1 MDTAATNRR
10 ADELLARIVGD
21 RAPFRTGQREAI
33 AALVDERRRVLLVQ
47 RTGWGKS
54 AVYFIATRLLRDAG
68 AGPTLL
74 ISPLLA
80 LMRNQID
87 MAERAGV
94 RAATINSA
102 NVDQWTD
109 IDVRLRDDRI
119 DLLLVSPE
127 RLNNPRFRDQLDEI
141 VAPRTGLLVIDEA
154 HCISDW
160 GHDFRPDYRRVRT
173 LLRRLPDDLPVL
185 GSTATAN
192 DRVIADVGAQ
202 LGSDLLVLRGTLD
215 RESLALQTIVLGDP
229 AARLAWLAE
238 HVPTLD
244 GSGIV
249 YCLTISDVERVSTW
263 LRDHG
268 IDAEAYSGST
278 DPVEREA
285 IESRLSSN
293 DVKVV
298 VATSALGMGYD
309 KPDLTFVI
317 HYQSPGSPIAYYQQ
331 VGRAGRGVHR
341 AVSVLLCGHEDVD
354 IQDWFISTAFPPR
367 EQAER
372 VVEHLAAAGGPVTL
386 DELQS
391 AVNIGYSRL
400 TAMLKVL
407 DVEGA
412 VEQAGSTTKWQRT
425 DQPWSYD
432 EARVAHVTAMRRR
445 EQQAMRDYATTDRCL
460 MAFLRSQLDDLEV
473 ADCGRCA
480 NCAGPPLPE
489 TFRPEVAHEASRH
502 LRREVLQLT
511 PRKQWPR
518 GLRSHHGDD
527 GIDQPDRTAYRGWI
541 GDDQRLE
548 PGRVL
553 CRWGRAGWGP
563 LVEQGYLRHD
573 RFDDRLILA
582 SVELIRDQWQPEPAP
597 TWVTWVPSQRRA
609 TLIADLAH
617 RIAERLDLPAVDAVA
632 IRAATPSQ
640 RGMHNSVQQAAN
652 ALAAYAVSATM
663 PSGPVLLV
671 DALVHSQWTLTV
683 IGMLLRDA
691 GAAAVHPFA
700 LATSAQ

>member
-1 MDTAATNRR
+1 MDTAATSRR
-10 ADELLARIVGD
+10 ADHLLSRIAGGDAR
-21 RAPFRTGQREAI
+21 FRPGQREAV
-33 AALVDERRRVLLVQ
+33 ATLVDDRRRVLLVQ

-68 AGPTLL
+68 TGPTLL

-80 LMRNQID
+80 LMRNQIE

-102 NVDQWTD
+102 NVDQWAT
-109 IDVRLRDDRI
+109 IDARLRDDQ
-119 DLLLVSPE
+119 V
-127 RLNNPRFRDQLDEI
+127 

-173 LLRRLPDDLPVL
+173 LLARLPDDLPVL

-192 DRVIADVGAQ
+192 DRVIADVGEQ

-229 AARLAWLAE
+229 AARLAWLAD
-238 HVPTLD
+238 HVPTLE

-249 YCLTISDVERVSTW
+249 YCLTISDVERVASW

-268 IDAEAYSGST
+268 VDAEAYSGST
-278 DPVEREA
+278 DPAEREA
-285 IESRLSSN
+285 VEARLSTN

-317 HYQSPGSPIAYYQQ
+317 HFQSPGSPIAYYQQ
-331 VGRAGRGVHR
+331 VGRAGRGVDR
-341 AVSVLLCGHEDVD
+341 AVGVLLCGHEDVD

-425 DQPWSYD
+425 DRPWSYD
-432 EARVAHVTAMRRR
+432 DERVANVTEMRRR
-445 EQQAMRDYATTDRCL
+445 EQQAMRGYATTDRCL
-460 MAFLRSQLDDLEV
+460 MAFLRSELDDPDV

-480 NCAGPPLPE
+480 NCATPPLPE
-489 TFRPEVAHEASRH
+489 EFRPEVAHEASRH

-518 GLRSHHGDD
+518 GLASHDSALGDD
-527 GIDQPDRTAYRGWI
+527 QRDLASYRGRI
-541 GDDQRLE
+541 DDEQRLE

-563 LVEQGYLRHD
+563 LVEQGYLRGD
-573 RFDDRLILA
+573 TFDDRLVNA
-582 SVELIRDQWQPEPAP
+582 SVELIRERWQPAPAP
-597 TWVTWVPSQRRA
+597 TWVTWIPSQRRSA
-609 TLIADLAH
+609 LIADLAR
-617 RIAERLDLPAVDAVA
+617 RIAVALGLPAIDAVG
-632 IRAATPSQ
+632 IRTPTPSQ

-652 ALAAYAVSATM
+652 ALAAYDVHGT
-663 PSGPVLLV
+663 PQSGPVLLV

-683 IGMLLRDA
+683 VGMLLREA
-691 GAAAVHPFA
+691 GVAAVHPFA
-700 LATSAQ
+700 LATSAS

>member
-1 MDTAATNRR
+1 MDVTTTRT
-10 ADELLARIVGD
+10 ADELLGGIAGPG
-21 RAPFRTGQREAI
+21 ATFRPGQREAI
-33 AALVDERRRVLLVQ
+33 AALVDDRRRVLLVQ
-47 RTGWGKS
+47 RTGWGES
-54 AVYFIATRLLRDAG
+54 AVYFIATRLLRDEG

-80 LMRNQID
+80 LMRNPID

-102 NVDQWTD
+102 NTD
-109 IDVRLRDDRI
+109 RWAEIDRRLRDDEV

-127 RLNNPRFRDQLDEI
+127 RLNNPRFRDQLDEV

-173 LLRRLPDDLPVL
+173 LLARLPGDLPVL

-192 DRVIADVGAQ
+192 DRVIADVGEQ
-202 LGSDLLVLRGTLD
+202 LGADLLVLRGTLD

-238 HVPTLD
+238 HVPALP

-249 YCLTISDVERVSTW
+249 YCLTITDVERVAAW

-268 IDAEAYSGST
+268 VDAEAYTGST
-278 DPVEREA
+278 DAGEREA
-285 IESRLSSN
+285 IERRLSDN
-293 DVKVV
+293 DLKVV

-309 KPDLTFVI
+309 KPDLQFVV

-331 VGRAGRGVHR
+331 VGRAGRGVDR
-341 AVSVLLCGHEDVD
+341 AVAVLLCGHEDVD
-354 IQDWFISTAFPPR
+354 IQDWFISTAFPSR

-372 VVEHLAAAGGPVTL
+372 VVDHLDAAAGPVTL

-391 AVNIGYSRL
+391 AVNIGYGRL
-400 TAMLKVL
+400 TTMLKVL

-412 VEQAGSTTKWQRT
+412 VAQAGSTVKWQRS
-425 DQPWSYD
+425 DQPWAYD
-432 EARVAHVTAMRRR
+432 EERVDHVTAMRRQ

-460 MAFLRSQLDDLEV
+460 MAFLRGELDDPDV

-489 TFRPEVAHEASRH
+489 TFDPAIANAASRH
-502 LRREVLQLT
+502 LRKEHLELT

-518 GLRSHHGDD
+518 GLDSHSGRIADD
-527 GIDQPDRTAYRGWI
+527 H
-541 GDDQRLE
+541 RLE
-548 PGRVL
+548 PGRAL

-563 LVEQGYLRHD
+563 LVEQGMLRD
-573 RFDDRLILA
+573 GRFDDRLVRA
-582 SVELIRDQWQPEPAP
+582 AAVVVRDAWAPDPAP
-597 TWVTWVPSQRRA
+597 AWVTWVPSRRRPA
-609 TLIADLAH
+609 LVADLAQ
-617 RIAERLDLPAVDAVA
+617 RIAAELGVPAVEALT
-632 IRAATPSQ
+632 IRAGTPSQ
-640 RGMHNSVQQAAN
+640 RTRNNSVQQASN
-652 ALAAYAVSATM
+652 ALETYAVTPTT
-663 PSGPVLLV
+663 PSEPVLLV
-671 DALVHSQWTLTV
+671 DAMVHSQWTLTV
-683 IGMLLRDA
+683 TGMLLRDS
-691 GAAAVHPFA
+691 GVTAVHPFA
-700 LATSAQ
+700 LATSATG

>member
-1 MDTAATNRR
+1 MDATTAPRTAA
-10 ADELLARIVGD
+10 ELLTGIAGPG
-21 RAPFRTGQREAI
+21 AAFREGQQEAI
-33 AALVDERRRVLLVQ
+33 DALVADRRRVLLVQ

-54 AVYFIATRLLRDAG
+54 AVYFIATRLLRDRG

-80 LMRNQID
+80 LMRNQIE

-102 NVDQWTD
+102 NVDQWGE
-109 IDVRLRDDRI
+109 IDRQLRDDQI

-127 RLNNPRFRDQLDEI
+127 RLNNPRFRDQLEQV

-160 GHDFRPDYRRVRT
+160 GHDFRPDYRRVRN
-173 LLRRLPDDLPVL
+173 LLALLPNELPVL

-192 DRVIADVGAQ
+192 DRVITDVTAQ
-202 LGSDLLVLRGTLD
+202 LGRDLLVLRGTLD
-215 RESLALQTIVLGDP
+215 RESLALQTIVLPDP

-238 HVPTLD
+238 QLPTLP

-249 YCLTISDVERVSTW
+249 YCLTVSDVERVASW

-268 IDAEAYSGST
+268 VDAEGYSGGT
-278 DPVEREA
+278 DPAEREA
-285 IESRLSSN
+285 IERRLSTN

-309 KPDLTFVI
+309 KPDLQFVV

-331 VGRAGRGVHR
+331 VGRGGRGVDR
-341 AVSVLLCGHEDVD
+341 AVAVLLCGHEDVD

-372 VVEHLAAAGGPVTL
+372 VVDHLAAAGGAPVSL

-391 AVNIGYSRL
+391 EVNIGYGRL

-412 VEQAGSTTKWQRT
+412 VAQAGSTTKWRRT
-425 DQPWSYD
+425 DRRWTYD
-432 EARVAHVTAMRRR
+432 EERVAGVTAIRRD
-445 EQQAMRDYATTDRCL
+445 EQRAMRDYATTDQCL
-460 MAFLRSQLDDLEV
+460 MAFLRRELDDPHV
-473 ADCGRCA
+473 ANCGRCQ
-480 NCAGPPLPE
+480 NCAEPPLP
-489 TFRPEVAHEASRH
+489 TGVDPALANQASRH
-502 LRREVLQLT
+502 LRREVLELV

-518 GLRSHHGDD
+518 GLDSH
-527 GIDQPDRTAYRGWI
+527 RGRI
-541 GDDQRLE
+541 GDGQRLE

-563 LVEQGYLRHD
+563 LVEQGRLRD
-573 RFDDRLILA
+573 GAFDDRLVEA
-582 SVELIRDQWQPEPAP
+582 SAQLIRDDWQPDPAP
-597 TWVTWVPSQRRA
+597 AWVAWVPSQRHP
-609 TLIADLAH
+609 TLVADLA
-617 RIAERLDLPAVDAVA
+617 RRLADRLGLPALEVVTVA
-632 IRAATPSQ
+632 AETPSQ
-640 RGMHNSVQQAAN
+640 RSRNNSVQQAAN
-652 ALAAYAVSATM
+652 ALAGYAITGD
-663 PSGPVLLV
+663 PPDGPVLLV
-671 DALVHSQWTLTV
+671 DGLVHSQWTLTV
-683 IGMLLRDA
+683 VGARLRDA
-691 GAAAVHPFA
+691 GAPAVLPFA
-700 LATSAQ
+700 LATSQAG

>member
-1 MDTAATNRR
+1 MDVTTTRT
-10 ADELLARIVGD
+10 ADELLGGIAGPG
-21 RAPFRTGQREAI
+21 ATFRPGQREAI
-33 AALVDERRRVLLVQ
+33 AALVDDRRRVLLVQ

-54 AVYFIATRLLRDAG
+54 AVYFIATRLLRDEG

-102 NVDQWTD
+102 NTD
-109 IDVRLRDDRI
+109 RWAEIDRRLRDDEV

-127 RLNNPRFRDQLDEI
+127 RLNNPRFRDQLDEV

-173 LLRRLPDDLPVL
+173 LLARLPGDLPVL

-192 DRVIADVGAQ
+192 DRVIADVGEQ
-202 LGSDLLVLRGTLD
+202 LGADLLVLRGTLD

-238 HVPTLD
+238 HVPTLP

-249 YCLTISDVERVSTW
+249 YCLTITDVERVAAW

-268 IDAEAYSGST
+268 VDAEAYTGST
-278 DPVEREA
+278 DAGEREA
-285 IESRLSSN
+285 IERRLSDN
-293 DVKVV
+293 DLKVV

-309 KPDLTFVI
+309 KPDLQFVV

-331 VGRAGRGVHR
+331 VGRAGRGVDR
-341 AVSVLLCGHEDVD
+341 AVAVLLCGHEDVD
-354 IQDWFISTAFPPR
+354 IQDWFISTAFPSR

-372 VVEHLAAAGGPVTL
+372 VVDHLDAAAGPVTL

-391 AVNIGYSRL
+391 AVNIGYGRL
-400 TAMLKVL
+400 TTMLKVL

-412 VEQAGSTTKWQRT
+412 VAQAGSTVKWQRS
-425 DQPWSYD
+425 DQPWAYD
-432 EARVAHVTAMRRR
+432 EERVDHVTAMRRQ

-460 MAFLRSQLDDLEV
+460 MAFLRGELDDPDV

-489 TFRPEVAHEASRH
+489 TFDPAITNAASRH
-502 LRREVLQLT
+502 LRKEHLELT

-518 GLRSHHGDD
+518 GLDSHSGRIADD
-527 GIDQPDRTAYRGWI
+527 H
-541 GDDQRLE
+541 RLE
-548 PGRVL
+548 PGRAL

-563 LVEQGYLRHD
+563 LVEQGMLRD
-573 RFDDRLILA
+573 GRFDDRLVRA
-582 SVELIRDQWQPEPAP
+582 AAVVVRDAWAPDPAP
-597 TWVTWVPSQRRA
+597 AWVTWVPSRRRPA
-609 TLIADLAH
+609 LVADLAQ
-617 RIAERLDLPAVDAVA
+617 RIAAELGVPAVEALT
-632 IRAATPSQ
+632 IRAGTPSQ
-640 RGMHNSVQQAAN
+640 RTRNNSVQQASN
-652 ALAAYAVSATM
+652 ALETYAVTPTT
-663 PSGPVLLV
+663 PSEPVLLV
-671 DALVHSQWTLTV
+671 DAMVHSQWTLTV
-683 IGMLLRDA
+683 TGMLLRDS
-691 GAAAVHPFA
+691 GVTAVHPFA
-700 LATSAQ
+700 LATSATG

>member
-1 MDTAATNRR
+1 MTSPTTTHR
-10 ADELLARIVGD
+10 ADDLLTGIAGPG
-21 RAPFRTGQREAI
+21 ASFRPGQREAI
-33 AALVDERRRVLLVQ
+33 SALVDDRRRVLLVQ

-80 LMRNQID
+80 LMRNQVD
-87 MAERAGV
+87 MAQRADV

-102 NVDQWTD
+102 NTEQWAE
-109 IDVRLRDDRI
+109 IDRQLRDDET

-127 RLNNPRFRDQLDEI
+127 RLNNPRFRDQLEEV

-173 LLRRLPDDLPVL
+173 LLARLPDDLPVL

-192 DRVIADVGAQ
+192 DRVIDDVSEQ
-202 LGSDLLVLRGTLD
+202 LGRDLLVLRGTLD

-238 HVPTLD
+238 HVPTLP

-249 YCLTISDVERVSTW
+249 YCLTITDVERVAAW

-268 IDAEAYSGST
+268 VDAEGYSGGT
-278 DPVEREA
+278 DPAEREA
-285 IESRLSSN
+285 IERRLSDN
-293 DVKVV
+293 DIKVV

-309 KPDLTFVI
+309 KPDLRFVV

-331 VGRAGRGVHR
+331 VGRAGRGVDR
-341 AVSVLLCGHEDVD
+341 AAGVLLCGHEDVD

-372 VVEHLAAAGGPVTL
+372 VVDQLAAAGGPVTL
-386 DELQS
+386 DELQA
-391 AVNIGYSRL
+391 AVNIGYGRL

-412 VEQAGSTTKWQRT
+412 VAQAGSTVKWQRT
-425 DQPWSYD
+425 DRPWAYD
-432 EARVAHVTAMRRR
+432 EERVDHVTAVRRR
-445 EQQAMRDYATTDRCL
+445 EQQAMRDYATTDQCL
-460 MAFLRSQLDDLEV
+460 MAFLRRELDDPHV
-473 ADCGRCA
+473 AECGRCA
-480 NCAGPPLPE
+480 NCAGPPLRE
-489 TFRPEVAHEASRH
+489 TFDPAVANQASRH
-502 LRREVLQLT
+502 LRREQLELT

-518 GLRSHHGDD
+518 GLES
-527 GIDQPDRTAYRGWI
+527 PRGRI
-541 GDDQRLE
+541 GDGHRVE
-548 PGRVL
+548 PGRAL

-563 LVEQGYLRHD
+563 LVEQGRLRD
-573 RFDDRLILA
+573 GRYDDRLVRA
-582 SVELIRDQWQPEPAP
+582 AVELIRGEWQPDPAP
-597 TWVTWVPSQRRA
+597 AWVTWVPSNRRPA
-609 TLIADLAH
+609 LVADLAH
-617 RIAERLDLPAVDAVA
+617 RIAAGLGLPAVEAVMIQA
-632 IRAATPSQ
+632 ETPSQ
-640 RGMHNSVQQAAN
+640 RSRNNSVQQATN
-652 ALAAYAVSATM
+652 ALEAYSVGDVPQT
-663 PSGPVLLV
+663 GPVLLV
-671 DALVHSQWTLTV
+671 DGMVHSQWTLTV
-683 IGMLLRDA
+683 TGMLLRAA
-691 GAAAVHPFA
+691 GVESVHPFA
-700 LATSAQ
+700 LATSATG

>member
-1 MDTAATNRR
+1 MDVTTTRT
-10 ADELLARIVGD
+10 ADELLGGIAGPG
-21 RAPFRTGQREAI
+21 ATFRPGQREAI
-33 AALVDERRRVLLVQ
+33 AALVDDRRRVLLVQ

-54 AVYFIATRLLRDAG
+54 AVYFIATRLLRDEG

-102 NVDQWTD
+102 NTD
-109 IDVRLRDDRI
+109 RWAEIDRRLRDDEV

-127 RLNNPRFRDQLDEI
+127 RLNNPRFRDQLDEV

-173 LLRRLPDDLPVL
+173 LLARLPGDLPVL

-192 DRVIADVGAQ
+192 DRVIADVGEQ
-202 LGSDLLVLRGTLD
+202 LGADLLVLRGTLD

-238 HVPTLD
+238 HVPTLP

-249 YCLTISDVERVSTW
+249 YCLTITDVERVAAW

-268 IDAEAYSGST
+268 VDAEAYTGST
-278 DPVEREA
+278 DAGEREA
-285 IESRLSSN
+285 IERRLSDN
-293 DVKVV
+293 DLKVV

-309 KPDLTFVI
+309 KPDLQFVV

-331 VGRAGRGVHR
+331 VGRAGRGVDR
-341 AVSVLLCGHEDVD
+341 AVAVLLCGHEDVD
-354 IQDWFISTAFPPR
+354 IQDWFISTAFPSR

-372 VVEHLAAAGGPVTL
+372 VVDHLDAAAGPVTL

-391 AVNIGYSRL
+391 AVNIGYGRL
-400 TAMLKVL
+400 TTMLKVL

-412 VEQAGSTTKWQRT
+412 VAQAGSTVKWQRS
-425 DQPWSYD
+425 DQPWAYD
-432 EARVAHVTAMRRR
+432 EERVDHVTAMRRQ

-460 MAFLRSQLDDLEV
+460 MAFLRGELDDPDV

-489 TFRPEVAHEASRH
+489 TFDPAITNAASRH
-502 LRREVLQLT
+502 LRKEHLELT

-518 GLRSHHGDD
+518 GLDSHSGRIADD
-527 GIDQPDRTAYRGWI
+527 H
-541 GDDQRLE
+541 RLE
-548 PGRVL
+548 PGRAL

-563 LVEQGYLRHD
+563 LVEQGMLRD
-573 RFDDRLILA
+573 GRFDDRLVRA
-582 SVELIRDQWQPEPAP
+582 AAVVVRDAWAPDPAP
-597 TWVTWVPSQRRA
+597 AWVTWVPSRRRPA
-609 TLIADLAH
+609 LVADLAQ
-617 RIAERLDLPAVDAVA
+617 RIAAELGVPAVEALT
-632 IRAATPSQ
+632 IRAGTPSQ
-640 RGMHNSVQQAAN
+640 RTRNNSVQQALN
-652 ALAAYAVSATM
+652 ALETYAVTPTT
-663 PSGPVLLV
+663 PSEPVLLV
-671 DALVHSQWTLTV
+671 DAMVHSQWTLTV
-683 IGMLLRDA
+683 TGMLLRDS
-691 GAAAVHPFA
+691 GVTAVHPFA
-700 LATSAQ
+700 LATSATG

>member
-1 MDTAATNRR
+1 MDATTTRTP
-10 ADELLARIVGD
+10 DGLLAGIAGAD
-21 RAPFRTGQREAI
+21 ATFRPGQREAI
-33 AALVDERRRVLLVQ
+33 AALVDDRRRVLLVQ

-87 MAERAGV
+87 MAERADV

-102 NVDQWTD
+102 NTDQWAE
-109 IDVRLRDDRI
+109 IDRQLRVDEV

-127 RLNNPRFRDQLDEI
+127 RLNNPRFRDQLDEV
-141 VAPRTGLLVIDEA
+141 VAPRAGLLVIDEA

-173 LLRRLPDDLPVL
+173 LLARLPEDLPVL

-192 DRVIADVGAQ
+192 DRVIHDISEQ

-229 AARLAWLAE
+229 AARLAWLAA
-238 HVPTLD
+238 HVPTLP

-249 YCLTISDVERVSTW
+249 YCLTVSDVERVASW

-268 IDAEAYSGST
+268 VAAEAYSGGT
-278 DPVEREA
+278 DATEREA
-285 IESRLSSN
+285 IEQRLSDN
-293 DVKVV
+293 DLKVV

-309 KPDLTFVI
+309 KPDLQFVV

-331 VGRAGRGVHR
+331 VGRAGRGVDR
-341 AVSVLLCGHEDVD
+341 AVGALLCGHEDVD

-372 VVEHLAAAGGPVTL
+372 VVHHLAAAAGPVTL
-386 DELQS
+386 DELQ
-391 AVNIGYSRL
+391 AEVNIGYTRL

-407 DVEGA
+407 AVEGA
-412 VEQAGSTTKWQRT
+412 VAQAGSTVKWERT
-425 DQPWSYD
+425 DQPWAYD
-432 EARVAHVTAMRRR
+432 EDRVEHVTAIRRR
-445 EQQAMRDYATTDRCL
+445 EQQAMREYATTPGCL
-460 MAFLRSQLDDLEV
+460 MAFLRRELDDPHV
-473 ADCGRCA
+473 TDCGRCA
-480 NCAGPPLPE
+480 NCAGPPLPK
-489 TFRPEVAHEASRH
+489 TFDPAIATEASRY
-502 LRREVLQLT
+502 LRKERLELT

-518 GLRSHHGDD
+518 GLE
-527 GIDQPDRTAYRGWI
+527 QLRGRI
-541 GDDQRLE
+541 GDAQRVE

-563 LVEQGYLRHD
+563 LVEQGRLRDD
-573 RFDDRLILA
+573 RFDDRLVHA
-582 SVELIRDQWQPEPAP
+582 SVELIRDAWRPDPAP
-597 TWVTWVPSQRRA
+597 GWVAWVPSLRRPA
-609 TLIADLAH
+609 LVADLAR
-617 RIAERLDLPAVDAVA
+617 RIAAELGLPAVGAVA
-632 IRAATPSQ
+632 IRAETPSQ
-640 RGMHNSVQQAAN
+640 RTRNNSVQQAAN
-652 ALAAYAVSATM
+652 ALAAYEVSGT
-663 PSGPVLLV
+663 PPTGPALLV
-671 DALVHSQWTLTV
+671 DGMVHSQWTLTV
-683 IGMLLRDA
+683 VGLLLREA
-691 GAAAVHPFA
+691 GVAAVHPFA
-700 LATSAQ
+700 LTTSATG

>member
-1 MDTAATNRR
+1 MTQPTITHR
-10 ADELLARIVGD
+10 ADELLAGVAGP
-21 RAPFRTGQREAI
+21 RATFRPGQREAI
-33 AALVDERRRVLLVQ
+33 DALVAGRRRVLLVQ

-74 ISPLLA
+74 VSPLLA

-87 MAERAGV
+87 MAGRAGV
-94 RAATINSA
+94 RAVTINSS
-102 NVDQWTD
+102 NTDRWTD
-109 IDVRLRDDRI
+109 IDRQLRADEV

-127 RLNNPRFRDQLDEI
+127 RLNNPRFREQLEDV

-173 LLRRLPDDLPVL
+173 LLTRLPDDLPVL

-192 DRVIADVGAQ
+192 DRVITDVSEQ

-215 RESLALQTIVLGDP
+215 RESLGLQTIVLGDP

-238 HVPTLD
+238 HVPALP

-249 YCLTISDVERVSTW
+249 YCLTVTDVERVAEW
-263 LRDHG
+263 LRAEG
-268 IDAEAYSGST
+268 VDAEAYTGST
-278 DPVEREA
+278 DADAREA
-285 IESRLSSN
+285 IEQRLSAN
-293 DVKVV
+293 AVKVV

-309 KPDLTFVI
+309 KPDLRFVI

-331 VGRAGRGVHR
+331 VGRAGRGVDW
-341 AVSVLLCGHEDVD
+341 ALGVLLCGHEDVD

-372 VVEHLAAAGGPVTL
+372 VVDHLATAGGPVTL
-386 DELQS
+386 DELQ
-391 AVNIGYSRL
+391 ATVNIGYGRL

-412 VEQAGSTTKWQRT
+412 VEQAGSTVKWQRT
-425 DQPWSYD
+425 GQPWTYD
-432 EARVAHVTAMRRR
+432 TERVAQVTAIRRR
-445 EQQAMRDYATTDRCL
+445 EQQAMRDYATTDDCL
-460 MAFLRSQLDDLEV
+460 MAFLRHELDDPQV

-480 NCAGPPLPE
+480 NCSAPPLPE
-489 TFRPEVAHEASRH
+489 RFDPAVANRASRH
-502 LRREVLQLT
+502 LRREHLVLT

-518 GLRSHHGDD
+518 GLIEPRGRIDD
-527 GIDQPDRTAYRGWI
+527 S
-541 GDDQRLE
+541 QRVE
-548 PGRVL
+548 PGRAL

-563 LVEQGYLRHD
+563 LVEQGILRAG
-573 RFDDRLILA
+573 RFDDRIVRA
-582 SVELIRDQWQPEPAP
+582 AVEVLVDQWQPEPAP
-597 TWVTWVPSQRRA
+597 AWVTWVPSHRR
-609 TLIADLAH
+609 TSLVADLAE
-617 RIAERLDLPAVDAVA
+617 RIAAALDVPARGVVT
-632 IRAATPSQ
+632 IRTDTPSQ
-640 RGMHNSVQQAAN
+640 RSRNNSVQQAAN
-652 ALAAYAVSATM
+652 ALETYTLGDV
-663 PSGPVLLV
+663 PPLGPALLV

-683 IGMLLRDA
+683 VGMLLREA
-691 GAAAVHPFA
+691 GVPVVHPFA
-700 LATSAQ
+700 LATSTT

>member
-1 MDTAATNRR
+1 MDTTTTRTP
-10 ADELLARIVGD
+10 EGLLAGIAG
-21 RAPFRTGQREAI
+21 PGTTFRPGQREAI
-33 AALVDERRRVLLVQ
+33 AALVDDRRRVLLVQ

-94 RAATINSA
+94 RAVTINSSNTERWA
-102 NVDQWTD
+102 E
-109 IDVRLRDDRI
+109 IDRQLRDDEV

-127 RLNNPRFRDQLDEI
+127 RLNNPRFRDQLDEV

-173 LLRRLPDDLPVL
+173 LLARLPDDLPVL

-192 DRVIADVGAQ
+192 DRVIADVSAQ
-202 LGSDLLVLRGTLD
+202 LGTDLLVLRGTLD

-238 HVPTLD
+238 HVPTLP

-249 YCLTISDVERVSTW
+249 YCLTITDVERVAAW

-268 IDAEAYSGST
+268 VDAEAYTGST
-278 DPVEREA
+278 DAGEREA
-285 IESRLSSN
+285 IEQRLSDN

-309 KPDLTFVI
+309 KPDLQFVI

-331 VGRAGRGVHR
+331 VGRAGRGVDR
-341 AVSVLLCGHEDVD
+341 AVGVLLCGHEDVD

-372 VVEHLAAAGGPVTL
+372 VVDHLDAAGGPVTL
-386 DELQS
+386 DELQA
-391 AVNIGYSRL
+391 AVNIGYGRL
-400 TAMLKVL
+400 AAMLKVL

-412 VEQAGSTTKWQRT
+412 VTQAGSTVKWQRT
-425 DQPWSYD
+425 DQPWTYD
-432 EARVAHVTAMRRR
+432 EVRVEHVTAIRRR
-445 EQQAMRDYATTDRCL
+445 EQQAMRDYATTDACL
-460 MAFLRSQLDDLEV
+460 MAFLRRELDDPDV

-480 NCAGPPLPE
+480 SCAGPPLPG
-489 TFRPEVAHEASRH
+489 TFDPAVANQASRY
-502 LRREVLQLT
+502 LRKEDLGLT

-518 GLRSHHGDD
+518 GLDSH
-527 GIDQPDRTAYRGWI
+527 RGRI
-541 GDDQRLE
+541 ADDQRLE
-548 PGRVL
+548 PGRAL

-563 LVEQGYLRHD
+563 LVEQGMLRHG
-573 RFDDRLILA
+573 RFDDRLVGA
-582 SVELIRDQWQPEPAP
+582 AVELIRDAWQPGPAP
-597 TWVTWVPSQRRA
+597 AWVAWVPSRRRPA
-609 TLIADLAH
+609 LIADLAQ
-617 RIAERLDLPAVDAVA
+617 RIAGALGLPAVEAVT
-632 IRAATPSQ
+632 IRADTPSQ
-640 RGMHNSVQQAAN
+640 RGMHNSVQQAGN
-652 ALAAYAVSATM
+652 ALAAYEIAGT
-663 PSGPVLLV
+663 PPTGPVLLV
-671 DALVHSQWTLTV
+671 DGMVHSQWTLTV
-683 IGMLLRDA
+683 VGMLLRDA
-691 GAAAVHPFA
+691 GVEAVHPFA
-700 LATSAQ
+700 LATSAT

>member
-1 MDTAATNRR
+1 MNSMTTTHR
-10 ADELLARIVGD
+10 ADDLLAGIAGPG
-21 RAPFRTGQREAI
+21 ASFRPAQREAI
-33 AALVDERRRVLLVQ
+33 AALVDDRRRVLLVQ

-87 MAERAGV
+87 MAERADV
-94 RAATINSA
+94 RAVTINSA
-102 NVDQWTD
+102 NSDQWNE
-109 IDVRLRDDRI
+109 IDRRLRDDDV

-127 RLNNPRFRDQLDEI
+127 RLNNPRFRDQLEDV

-173 LLRRLPDDLPVL
+173 LLARLPDDLPVL

-192 DRVIADVGAQ
+192 DRVIDDVGEQ

-229 AARLAWLAE
+229 AARLAWLAA
-238 HVPTLD
+238 HVPTLA

-249 YCLTISDVERVSTW
+249 YCLTISDVERVAAW

-268 IDAEAYSGST
+268 VDAEAYSGGT
-278 DPVEREA
+278 DAAEREA
-285 IESRLSSN
+285 IEQRLSDN

-309 KPDLTFVI
+309 KPDLQFVV

-331 VGRAGRGVHR
+331 VGRAGRGVDR
-341 AVSVLLCGHEDVD
+341 AVGVLLCGHEDAD

-372 VVEHLAAAGGPVTL
+372 VVDHLAAGAGPVTL
-386 DELQS
+386 DELQ
-391 AVNIGYSRL
+391 AAANIGYGRL

-412 VEQAGSTTKWQRT
+412 VTQAGSTVKWQRT
-425 DQPWSYD
+425 DQPWAYD
-432 EARVAHVTAMRRR
+432 EERVEHVTAIRRR
-445 EQQAMRDYATTDRCL
+445 EQQAMRDYATTRGCL
-460 MAFLRSQLDDLEV
+460 MAFLRRELDDPHV
-473 ADCGRCA
+473 TDCGRCA
-480 NCAGPPLPE
+480 TCAGPPLPE
-489 TFRPEVAHEASRH
+489 TFDPAIANQASRY
-502 LRREVLQLT
+502 LRRERLELT
-511 PRKQWPR
+511 PRRQWPR
-518 GLRSHHGDD
+518 GLAS
-527 GIDQPDRTAYRGWI
+527 PRGRI
-541 GDDQRLE
+541 GDDQRVE

-563 LVEQGYLRHD
+563 LVEQGRLRD
-573 RFDDRLILA
+573 GRFDGRLVRA
-582 SVELIRDQWQPEPAP
+582 SVELIRDAWQPDPAP
-597 TWVTWVPSQRRA
+597 AWVAWVPSHRRPA
-609 TLIADLAH
+609 LVADLAR
-617 RIAERLDLPAVDAVA
+617 RIASELGLPAVETVE
-632 IRAATPSQ
+632 IRAETPSQ
-640 RGMHNSVQQAAN
+640 RTRNNSVQQAAN
-652 ALAAYAVSATM
+652 ALAAYAVSGTPPA
-663 PSGPVLLV
+663 GPGLLI
-671 DALVHSQWTLTV
+671 DGLVHSQWTLTV
-683 IGMLLRDA
+683 VGMLLRGA
-691 GAAAVHPFA
+691 GVAAVHPFA
-700 LATSAQ
+700 LATSATG